1 MEGVH
6 LYLPG
11 SVSLGGGGREPKAIF
26 PLGGGVVRLIPFVL
40 RRQLGGK
47 M

>member
-11 SVSLGGGGREPKAIF
+11 SVSLGGVGREPKAIF
-26 PLGGGVVRLIPFVL
+26 PLGGGVVRLMPVVL
-40 RRQLGGK
+40 KRQLGLK

>member
-11 SVSLGGGGREPKAIF
+11 SVSLRGGGREPKAIF
-26 PLGGGVVRLIPFVL
+26 PLGGGVVRLMPVVL
-40 RRQLGGK
+40 KRQLGGK